1 MSDCDRPNLLT
12 IIPGNITIQNFV
24 SGRVYKETL
33 MIYNTCNVPIVI
45 NLKSSDKSK
54 LSLSESKMR
63 IGVNQAN
70 KLDLIIQDKMNYQ
83 YVKNPIKQKKLFIHI
98 TGDLI
103 DVKYEINLLY
113 YDKNRN
119 NNKNM
124 NSNNINPNY
133 INNKNFNP
141 IGNDIP
147 NQINMNMNMN
157 NNMPYSEYPQR
168 HLNENPNKFIN
179 RPNINNQNIENY
191 NNQYIPQYS
200 NNNNI
205 NPKLNNNII
214 ENEETQYIPIE
225 QYDNEEVISL
235 KNIINDL
242 YEKVIS
248 LQSLLEQNKINQQ
261 NIKNKNCKNQNMLKI
276 NHNSFHIFGSG
287 IETEIKN
294 KYKVDDDI
302 EIQRIL
308 SKNKIL
314 ELENSTLLFRIKS
327 LEKKLS
333 IYGNNNYNNEED
345 ENDIEDFDADMENNN
360 MEEEKYINNN
370 DYNNFLRNDIKNY
383 NSNEYKYIYKN
394 EKTYKYLD
402 NDKNHNIDF
411 NKNININ
418 EIPELYQ
425 EKNDDNFEYNVNFN
439 DEK

>member
-12 IIPGNITIQNFV
+12 VIPGNITIQNFV

-141 IGNDIP
+141 IGNDIIP
-147 NQINMNMNMN
+147 NQIDMNMN

-168 HLNENPNKFIN
+168 HPNENPNKFIN

-205 NPKLNNNII
+205 NPKLSNNMI

-261 NIKNKNCKNQNMLKI
+261 NIKNKNRKNQNMLKI

-287 IETEIKN
+287 IENEIKN
-294 KYKVDDDI
+294 KYKIDDDI

-333 IYGNNNYNNEED
+333 IYGNNNYNN
-345 ENDIEDFDADMENNN
+345 
-360 MEEEKYINNN
+360 
-370 DYNNFLRNDIKNY
+370 FLRNDIKNY
-383 NSNEYKYIYKN
+383 NSNKYKYIYKN
-394 EKTYKYLD
+394 EKTNKYLN
-402 NDKNHNIDF
+402 NDKNDNIDF

-425 EKNDDNFEYNVNFN
+425 EKNDDNFEYNMNFN